1 MVEQWSPKL
10 QVKGSNPSSPDPT
23 LWRPLFF
30 IPLGGVRNQRIG
42 PDPFF
47 CYGGSPTL
55 QLELNSYFFYIT
67 DHIFRGRPKSKTKE
81 RPWHSSLPVS
91 LSNH

>member
-42 PDPFF
+42 PDPFPF
-47 CYGGSPTL
+47 SVMA
-55 QLELNSYFFYIT
+55 EA
-67 DHIFRGRPKSKTKE
+67 
-81 RPWHSSLPVS
+81 LPYS
-91 LSNH
+91 